1 LDLKDLQI
9 KEIIQN
15 CKSLLNEPSIDEDAK
30 KDIDEF
36 NIWKAYSWIEYCIL
50 LVRLNKYNLL
60 DQPSH
65 VNEQKKTTTASEKTK
80 VKVDEKIMIQ
90 QVRDL
95 ILKINYKDEEK
106 MLESLRKIRD
116 LLKIIVKNRKNKDKH
131 KKQECIKKD
140 VFHRI

>member
-15 CKSLLNEPSIDEDAK
+15 CKSLLHEPSIDKDAK

-80 VKVDEKIMIQ
+80 LKVDEKIMIQ

-116 LLKIIVKNRKNKDKH
+116 LLKIIVKNRKNKDKL
-131 KKQECIKKD
+131 KK
-140 VFHRI
+140 